1 MRDSDSEEEA
11 YGPQLPAT
19 AAQHRSKNNKKEE
32 EEDSYSPSLP
42 PHMRKTSG
50 GSSTTA
56 HGPHDGQSAVQ
67 ESNNSGS
74 DEESGEYCPA
84 LPPHMQQRDSND
96 SESEDEG
103 EEYCP
108 ALPPHM
114 LQGGSKTSPHF
125 PQRRSVVGPMLPKG
139 FAPPTE
145 EPSVKD
151 SEEESEEEEEET
163 GPIIGP
169 LPPVDKVNAEE
180 YRAWELEERA
190 RKMREKLEGRNVDS
204 NKPLARESWMTELP
218 EDKPNFC
225 GLGPRQ
231 FLRKTPSER
240 GDRSCWTDTPA
251 DKARK
256 AKEQEQ
262 HRMEESTPED
272 VATKQRDKDLT
283 EKVDEYN
290 KKKRAK
296 PLVELH
302 RKELKRKQNSEG
314 PKERRPFSRE
324 EDLNVNKFDDAQRES
339 VLKKARQLN
348 DRFSSGKAKFL

>member
-1 MRDSDSEEEA
+1 
-11 YGPQLPAT
+11 
-19 AAQHRSKNNKKEE
+19 
-32 EEDSYSPSLP
+32 
-42 PHMRKTSG
+42 MRKTSG

-56 HGPHDGQSAVQ
+56 HDPHDGQSAVQ

-84 LPPHMQQRDSND
+84 LPPHMQQRGSND

-114 LQGGSKTSPHF
+114 LQGSKTSPQS
-125 PQRRSVVGPMLPKG
+125 PQRRPVVGPMLPKG

-145 EPSVKD
+145 EPSVKE

-163 GPIIGP
+163 GPMIGP

-262 HRMEESTPED
+262 QRMEESTPED

>member
-1 MRDSDSEEEA
+1 MGDSDSDGEA
-11 YGPQLPAT
+11 YGPQLPPT
-19 AAQHRSKNNKKEE
+19 AAQLSKNGKKE
-32 EEDSYSPSLP
+32 EEDSYTPSLP
-42 PHMRKTSG
+42 PHMKTSG
-50 GSSTTA
+50 GSSATA
-56 HGPHDGQSAVQ
+56 HDPQDGHSGMQ
-67 ESNNSGS
+67 EPNNSES
-74 DEESGEYCPA
+74 EEESGEYCPA
-84 LPPHMQQRDSND
+84 LPPHMQQGSSNN

-114 LQGGSKTSPHF
+114 LQGGSKTSPQS
-125 PQRRSVVGPMLPKG
+125 PQRRPMVGPMLPKG

-145 EPSVKD
+145 DPSMKED
-151 SEEESEEEEEET
+151 EEKESEEEEEET
-163 GPIIGP
+163 GPVIGP
-169 LPPVDKVNAEE
+169 LPPVDKVNPEE

-218 EDKPNFC
+218 DDKPNFC

-231 FLRKTPSER
+231 FLRKTPTER
-240 GDRSCWTDTPA
+240 GDRSCWTDTPT

-262 HRMEESTPED
+262 HQMEESTPEE

-314 PKERRPFSRE
+314 PKDRRPFSRE

>member
-1 MRDSDSEEEA
+1 MQDPNNSESEEEGGG
-11 YGPQLPAT
+11 YGPAP
-19 AAQHRSKNNKKEE
+19 
-32 EEDSYSPSLP
+32 
-42 PHMRKTSG
+42 
-50 GSSTTA
+50 
-56 HGPHDGQSAVQ
+56 
-67 ESNNSGS
+67 
-74 DEESGEYCPA
+74 
-84 LPPHMQQRDSND
+84 PPHMQQKGSDK

-114 LQGGSKTSPHF
+114 LQRGSKTSPQS
-125 PQRRSVVGPMLPKG
+125 PERRSIVGPILPKG

-145 EPSVKD
+145 EPPV
-151 SEEESEEEEEET
+151 EEDAKESEEEEEET
-163 GPIIGP
+163 GPVIGP
-169 LPPVDKVNAEE
+169 VPPVDKVNPKE

-190 RKMREKLEGRNVDS
+190 RKMKEKLEGRDVDS

-218 EDKPNFC
+218 DDKPNFC

-231 FLRKTPSER
+231 FLRKTPTER
-240 GDRSCWTDTPA
+240 GDRSCWTDTPG
-251 DKARK
+251 DRARK

-262 HRMEESTPED
+262 QRVEESTPEES
-272 VATKQRDKDLT
+272 ATKQRDKDLT

-290 KKKRAK
+290 KNKRAK

-302 RKELKRKQNSEG
+302 RKELKRKQSSEG
-314 PKERRPFSRE
+314 TKERRPFSRE